1 MFVIESYKI
10 NIWLAKIV
18 FHVFLFDM
26 WRWSF
31 DQNTQQ
37 MQPKIPNVL
46 Y

>member
-10 NIWLAKIV
+10 NILLAKIV
-18 FHVFLFDM
+18 FQVFLLDR

-31 DQNTQQ
+31 DQNTHQ